1 LSKPCALQAPEHRC
15 GRGAPMGDE
24 DEEALAAARAKA
36 ATRIA
41 AAQRG
46 KKARIAKR
54 EQDDAATKLQAIH
67 RGRVARRRRFVLA
80 EATHSA
86 ARPGKGEAAAVLAAR
101 TKPLTMKQLGLRNG
115 LPKNPMPQLHFLT
128 FQSWYVEMGTKRWM
142 EICFDLETELFQVVL
157 DKHVT
162 VLDPKHVNAPLFDSL
177 KSVTAKEQR
186 VMSMHLH
193 EKLSGNQHAES
204 LRRPHLECWDLHVG
218 AKLNILGRP
227 TTLMQCNLDTGKWL
241 GYHGERLRRI
251 KMALEVN
258 LTKYEPVPIISA
270 FQTDKPSRGIQNL
283 NNPEGSTDLRQL
295 LNQIEA
301 LQLQLAR
308 YRPAIAAQLAQL
320 ADGA

>member
-1 LSKPCALQAPEHRC
+1 
-15 GRGAPMGDE
+15 MGDE
-24 DEEALAAARAKA
+24 EDEAALQAARAKA
-36 ATRIA
+36 ASRIA
-41 AAQRG
+41 AAQKGR
-46 KKARIAKR
+46 KARIAKR
-54 EQDDAATKLQAIH
+54 EQDQAATKLQAIH

-86 ARPGKGEAAAVLAAR
+86 ARPGHRDAAEAVLAAQ
-101 TKPLTMKQLGLRNG
+101 TKPLTMKQLGLPRG
-115 LPKNPMPQLHFLT
+115 LPKNPVPELHFLT
-128 FQSWYVEMGTKRWM
+128 FNSWYNEMGTKRYM
-142 EICFDLETELFQVVL
+142 EICFDLETELFQVIL

-177 KSVTAKEQR
+177 KKVTSKETR
-186 VMSMHLH
+186 VLSMHLH

-241 GYHGERLRRI
+241 GFHGERLRRI

-270 FQTDKPSRGIQNL
+270 FTSAHQKGIQNL
-283 NNPEGSTDLRQL
+283 NNPDGAVDLRNL
-295 LNQIEA
+295 MNQIEA
-301 LQLQLAR
+301 LQLQLSR
-308 YRPAIAAQLAQL
+308 YRPAIAAQLALL
-320 ADGA
+320 ADAV